1 MIPEKI
7 KESAIADYIAGEL
20 SVAQICKKY
29 AIGSN
34 TLYKLIPKEL
44 KRGYPSIAEE
54 IKQSAVSDYIAGELS
69 VAQICKKYNIERT
82 TLNKLIPKELKNRK
96 HIISEE
102 TKRSVIA
109 DYIAG
114 ELTYVQICEKYN
126 ISNFSLSKWLPKDL
140 KRGSRPTSK
149 ISEETK
155 QSAIADY
162 IAGELTRIQ
171 ICVKHNIGI
180 DTLDKLIPKELK
192 RGSRPTHRISEETKQ
207 SAIADY
213 IAGELTRIQICEKYN
228 IGITTLDNLIPKD
241 LKRNRTL
248 KISEETKQ
256 SAIADYIAGE
266 LSVAQI
272 CEKYNICIKTLDKL
286 IPKELKRGRGP
297 TPRISEETKQSAI
310 ADYIAGKLTRIQ
322 ICEKYNIGIDTLD
335 KLIPKDLKRS
345 RGRTLKLSEETKQSV
360 MADYIAGELTRI
372 QICEKYNIGIKTLDK
387 LIPKELKR
395 GSGRI
400 PRISEETKQSVIA
413 D

>member
-1 MIPEKI
+1 MIPEEI
-7 KESAIADYIAGEL
+7 KQSAIADYIAGEL
-20 SVAQICKKY
+20 FVAQICKKY
-29 AIGSN
+29 GIGSN
-34 TLYKLIPKEL
+34 TLYNLIPKEL

-126 ISNFSLSKWLPKDL
+126 ISNFSLSKLIPKEL
-140 KRGSRPTSK
+140 KRGSRPTPK

-171 ICVKHNIGI
+171 ICEKHNIGI
-180 DTLDKLIPKELK
+180 KTLDKLTPKELKRGRAATPRISEETKQSAKADYIAGELTCIQICKKHNIGISTLDKLIPKELK
-192 RGSRPTHRISEETKQ
+192 NRKHIISEETKRSVIADYIAGELTYVQICEKYNISNFSLSKLIPKELKRGRGPTPRISEETKQ

-228 IGITTLDNLIPKD
+228 IGID
-241 LKRNRTL
+241 
-248 KISEETKQ
+248 
-256 SAIADYIAGE
+256 
-266 LSVAQI
+266 
-272 CEKYNICIKTLDKL
+272 TLDKL
-286 IPKELKRGRGP
+286 IPKELKRR
-297 TPRISEETKQSAI
+297 
-310 ADYIAGKLTRIQ
+310 
-322 ICEKYNIGIDTLD
+322 
-335 KLIPKDLKRS
+335 
-345 RGRTLKLSEETKQSV
+345 RGRPEIVE
-360 MADYIAGELTRI
+360 M
-372 QICEKYNIGIKTLDK
+372 
-387 LIPKELKR
+387 
-395 GSGRI
+395 
-400 PRISEETKQSVIA
+400 
-413 D
+413 